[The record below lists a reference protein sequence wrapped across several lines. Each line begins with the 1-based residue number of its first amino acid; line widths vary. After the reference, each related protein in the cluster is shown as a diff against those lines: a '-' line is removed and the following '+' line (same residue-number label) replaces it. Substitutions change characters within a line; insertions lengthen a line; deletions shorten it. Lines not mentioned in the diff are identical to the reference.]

1 VINPFETLTPLYFLI
16 IVTTVSAVVDI
27 RKHKIPNLITFPAI
41 AAALSYYGAYYGW
54 DGIGFGIGGMCV
66 GTALLLLPYL
76 MGGMG
81 AGDAKLMGAVG
92 AVLGIER
99 TVTAFLFISAVG
111 CVYALLVIVIQR
123 RRMKG
128 YFKQMWLTAQGMV
141 LTRKYMP
148 VESGGQKR
156 PKVYYGVAI
165 AAGTLTYLALE
176 ITGAIAAP

>member
-1 VINPFETLTPLYFLI
+1 VIDPFETLTPLFFLI

-27 RKHKIPNLITFPAI
+27 RKHKIPNFITFPSI
-41 AAALSYYGAYYGW
+41 AAAISYYGASYGW
-54 DGIGFGIGGMCV
+54 DGVGFSIGGMCV
-66 GTALLLLPYL
+66 GIALLLLPYL

-99 TVTAFLFISAVG
+99 TVTAFLFIAAMG
-111 CVYALLVIVIQR
+111 CVYALLVIVFQR

-128 YFKQMWLTAQGMV
+128 YFRQMWLTAQGIL

-148 VESGGQKR
+148 VESGKVDR

-165 AAGTLTYLALE
+165 AAGTLVYLALE
-176 ITGAIAAP
+176 ITGAVPAP